1 MTWPHAICHAPT
13 DSSAS
18 LTSVPLRLEC
28 SSRSGAV
35 ASPIPFRPIPLP
47 TPSRPAQVPGLA
59 HLLEHAV
66 HLGTARYP
74 DPKDYKAFL
83 SQHGGSSNASTSK

>member
-1 MTWPHAICHAPT
+1 MFLPARVLGP
-13 DSSAS
+13 
-18 LTSVPLRLEC
+18 
-28 SSRSGAV
+28 
-35 ASPIPFRPIPLP
+35 RP
-47 TPSRPAQVPGLA
+47 PAQVPGLA

-83 SQHGGSSNASTSK
+83 SQHGGSSNASTSKSRGATGPGPSARPVAVQRLLKCFS